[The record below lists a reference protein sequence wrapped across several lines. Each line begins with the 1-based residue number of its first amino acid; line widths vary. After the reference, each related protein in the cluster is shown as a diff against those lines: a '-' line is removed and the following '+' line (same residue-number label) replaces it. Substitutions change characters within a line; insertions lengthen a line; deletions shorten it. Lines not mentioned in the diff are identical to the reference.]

1 MMGKWKTCFKLL
13 KYSQNFNRT
22 IWLATILFLLG
33 LGMFVGVVRLD
44 LRFAMISALFILLP
58 FIILLQLKE
67 DLMYSAMV
75 CTSSKRKFFDTLF
88 SDVLLVSAGVATY
101 LVYGVLVFLFVKN
114 VKIEEFY
121 AANVLWVSSLCIAVF
136 MVFLPTYLKY
146 YWLSLITTWFLYI
159 LFQEH
164 LDNLEDTGKTLI
176 SVSTPTGFW
185 MGLGVVLAGG
195 AISVVIRRLLYKKPL
210 SKWMVR
216 EYLKKMG

>member
-1 MMGKWKTCFKLL
+1 MMGRWKTCFKLL
-13 KYSQNFNRT
+13 KYSHNFSRS
-22 IWLATILFLLG
+22 IWLAAILLLLG
-33 LGMFVGVVRLD
+33 LGLFVGVVKLD
-44 LRFAMISALFILLP
+44 IYFAIVPALFILLS
-58 FIILLQLKE
+58 FAMLLQLKE
-67 DLMYSAMV
+67 DLIFSAMV
-75 CTSSKRKFFDTLF
+75 CTSSKRRFFDTLF

-146 YWLSLITTWFLYI
+146 YWPSLITTWFLYM
-159 LFQEH
+159 LFQEY
-164 LDNLEDTGKTLI
+164 LDYFSDAGKTLI

-195 AISVVIRRLLYKKPL
+195 VISVVLRRLLYKKPL